1 MSVGETSATSPST
14 GASSRPLI
22 EVYNVNKSFGATRA
36 LIDASMTVAE
46 GEARALIGRNGA
58 GKSTMVSLLTGVLS
72 PTSGEILIGGRSARD
87 ATSVSCVYQHS
98 RLVNAM
104 TVAENIVI
112 SGYPR
117 GPGGRIVWSEVDR
130 IARAVLDPWGL
141 AHLADRRVEE
151 IAPVQRKVVEIC
163 RALAEKPSVLMLDE
177 PTAGLDR
184 HDAEQLFEFIDKLKQ
199 EKVTLIYVSHHL
211 DEIYRFCGSVTVLR
225 DSRVVVTSPL
235 SDLPKDRLIAA
246 MMGETEQATATKRRD
261 AGALGATQDAVVGLS
276 VQDLKVGNAVK
287 GVSFEVRRGECVGIA
302 GLDGSGKAEIGA
314 AIAGL
319 ISPTS
324 GSIRVAGKS
333 HKLGDVPAA
342 IDAGIG
348 YVPENRNLQGMVLA
362 LSVAENSTMTALPR
376 LTRPVIPK
384 LLRILLPS
392 AMRREYDKLAR
403 QWSIRASGPDQL
415 ISELSGGNQQK
426 CVMARALAT
435 RPDVLV
441 LQNPTAGVDVAAKA
455 SIMRTLDEILNQGA
469 SIVVISEDADDFAL
483 ASRIAVVNHGRIGS
497 ELGAEWTDH
506 ELVAAMQEA
515 PTSVQH
521 NTLVRGQL
529 H

>member
-1 MSVGETSATSPST
+1 MKPQ
-14 GASSRPLI
+14 I
-22 EVYNVNKSFGATRA
+22 EVYNVHKTFGPTRA
-36 LIDASMTVAE
+36 LIDVTMTVAE

-58 GKSTMVSLLTGVLS
+58 GKSTLVSLLTGMLS
-72 PTSGEILIGGRSARD
+72 PTSGEILIGGRSVQD
-87 ATSVSCVYQHS
+87 ASSVSCVYQHS
-98 RLVNAM
+98 RLVPQM

-112 SGYPR
+112 SQYPR
-117 GPGGRIVWSEVDR
+117 HGGRIAWGEVNR
-130 IARAVLDPWGL
+130 IARAVLEPWNL
-141 AHLADRRVEE
+141 AYLADKRVED
-151 IAPVQRKVVEIC
+151 IAPVQKKVVEIC

-184 HDAEQLFEFIDKLKQ
+184 HDAEQLFEFIDKLKK

-235 SDLPKDRLIAA
+235 SELPKHELIAA
-246 MMGETEQATATKRRD
+246 MMGETEQVIATKRID
-261 AGALGATQDAVVGLS
+261 AHDAKKSTPVGLS
-276 VQDLKVGNAVK
+276 VQNLKVGNVVK
-287 GVSFEVRRGECVGIA
+287 DFSLEVRRGECVGIA

-319 ISPTS
+319 ILPDG
-324 GSIRVAGKS
+324 GSIAVGGKS
-333 HKLGDVPAA
+333 HKLGGVPAA
-342 IDAGIG
+342 ITAGIG

-362 LSVAENSTMTALPR
+362 LSVAENSTMTALR
-376 LTRPVIPK
+376 QLSRPVVPG
-384 LLRILLPS
+384 LMNILLPS
-392 AMRREYDKLAR
+392 TLRREYGKLAR
-403 QWSIRASGPDQL
+403 QWSIRASGPEQL

-435 RPDVLV
+435 KPSVLI

-455 SIMRTLDEILNQGA
+455 SIMRSLDEILNQGA

-483 ASRIAVVNHGRIGS
+483 ASRIVVVNHGRIGS
-497 ELGAEWTDH
+497 ELGSQWTDR

-515 PTSVQH
+515 PTPFQL
-521 NTLVRGQL
+521 NTPAQGQL